1 MKSCV
6 VIVVA
11 ALIGLLCLA
20 ANVQA
25 RADGQQEA
33 LAAAHRWLKLVDT
46 GEFGESHQSAHS
58 NLAKMVPRQVWE
70 EKISDMRGDLG
81 ITLSRR
87 LRSTQYSGDI
97 KPPPVEE
104 FYMFAFDTEMS
115 KGGDMEEVVTCR
127 RGESGQWRVADYYL
141 HFKR

>member
-1 MKSCV
+1 MKRYAV
-6 VIVVA
+6 VIVA
-11 ALIGLLCLA
+11 ALIGLSCLA

-33 LAAAHRWLKLVDT
+33 LAAAQQWLKLVDT
-46 GEFGESHQSAHS
+46 GEFGKSHQSAHP
-58 NLAKMVPRQVWE
+58 NLAKMVSRQFWE

-81 ITLSRR
+81 VILSRR
-87 LRSTQYSGDI
+87 LRTVEYSGDI

-104 FYMFAFDTEMS
+104 FYVFAFDTEMS
-115 KGGDMEEVVTCR
+115 KGGDMEEVVACR
-127 RGESGQWRVADYYL
+127 RGESGQWQVADYYL